1 MRLLCPVQNCGQ
13 LLFKHL
19 KTSSMFSFDLDCTWL
34 LAVLCVLFVRRNIK
48 NSASFWTYSY
58 FVPACNCCQCQTTL
72 CRCCICVLFVCF
84 ALKTPH
90 ISDWC
95 HAVRVR
101 QCIRLGVTPCVSSW
115 PAPSHL
121 IALCV
126 SSHPFVLHDRVTY
139 VLISLWLRGS
149 ALL

>member
-1 MRLLCPVQNCGQ
+1 
-13 LLFKHL
+13 
-19 KTSSMFSFDLDCTWL
+19 MFLFDLDCTWL
-34 LAVLCVLFVRRNIK
+34 LAVLCVLFVRRNLKRLLLFEHVHTLFQPVIVA
-48 NSASFWTYSY
+48 SAKLLFADVAFGFNLS
-58 FVPACNCCQCQTTL
+58 
-72 CRCCICVLFVCF
+72 VLHR
-84 ALKTPH
+84 LKTPH

-101 QCIRLGVTPCVSSW
+101 QCTRLDVTSCVSSW

-139 VLISLWLRGS
+139 VLISV
-149 ALL
+149 